1 MEEMEDNSSN
11 KSSGSTAFAV
21 LRFAFIIC
29 LIASIVVSAVAQ
41 SLKQLQDENKE
52 LDKQKNILIAAG
64 LMGEKQKHDKEKMA
78 SLFSSI
84 KVEAVNLDTGE
95 VVDGVDVVSYD
106 QRRAGRDAKLSKPL
120 DSGEDIALIKRRE
133 NVGLVY
139 KLFDSSGKLERF
151 IIPIRGYGL
160 WSTMQGFLAISGD
173 ASTVEGITFYEH
185 GETPGLGGEI
195 DNPNWKALWKGKSV
209 YGEDGQLAV
218 RVIKGRAPRDSKT
231 AIDGLSGATLTSR
244 GVDNMIRFWLQDRG
258 YGKYVKKNILG
269 QSVDEK
275 DVNNSKG
282 NLQGAQQ

>member
-78 SLFSSI
+78 SLFSRI

-133 NVGLVY
+133 NIGLVY

-275 DVNNSKG
+275 DVNNSKD

>member
-275 DVNNSKG
+275 DVNNSKD
-282 NLQGAQQ
+282 NLQGAQ

>member
-275 DVNNSKG
+275 DVNNSKD

>member
-269 QSVDEK
+269 QSAGEK
-275 DVNNSKG
+275 DVNNSKD